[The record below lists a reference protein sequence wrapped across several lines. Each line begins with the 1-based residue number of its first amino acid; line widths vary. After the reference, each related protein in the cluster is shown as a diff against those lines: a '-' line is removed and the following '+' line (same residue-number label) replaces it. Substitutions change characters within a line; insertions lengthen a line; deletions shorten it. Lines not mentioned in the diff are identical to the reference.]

1 MQSCPLAFRRPLA
14 FAFAAL
20 GAAALL
26 SACGGAPRGA
36 SPAAPVAPAQ
46 FSTFGSYL
54 AARQAQAMRDS
65 ASAADFYAQAL
76 AAEPNNGELLRRAFT
91 AMVAEGRIEDAAALA
106 ERLRAVGANVQMA
119 GLVRAVH
126 AAKIGQNAR
135 AEAELAALPEGGYNS
150 FIAPLLRGWLLAAR
164 GEPQRGVVALAALG
178 QMRGFEMFE
187 SFHAALILD
196 QAGEL
201 QAAGPYYERA
211 AASGASYLRLVQATA
226 SYYARTGQLERAKSA
241 LAGFDSE
248 AGATAR
254 GNRPELAAGPLLAA
268 PLVRT
273 PAEGMAEA
281 LFDLASLLNQQ
292 NLDDLAMAMT
302 RLALHLAPD
311 MDIALLLAA
320 DILENADQEAQA
332 IELYKRIPAGSPL
345 AWSAQLRSAS
355 LLDDVGRTEDA
366 IATLE
371 ALAAERP
378 ARPDALIAL
387 GDLLRNKERFAQ
399 AVGAYDRAIARIGA
413 QIEPRHWAVL
423 YSRGIALERAKQ
435 WPRAEADFL
444 KALELNPDQPYV
456 LNYLGYSWVEHGIH
470 LDKALAMIE
479 TAVKLRPED
488 GYIVDSMGWVL
499 YKLGRFAEAVPHLE
513 RAVELRPADPTIN
526 DHLGD
531 AYWRV
536 GRETEARF
544 QWERALV
551 LKPEPDLTRD
561 IENKLKRGL
570 AADQRSAA
578 PESRAD
584 AERAASGG

>member
-1 MQSCPLAFRRPLA
+1 MQSCFLAFRRPLA

-20 GAAALL
+20 SAAALL

-36 SPAAPVAPAQ
+36 APAAPAPPAQ

-65 ASAADFYAQAL
+65 ASAADFYVQAL
-76 AAEPNNGELLRRAFT
+76 AADPANDELLRRAFA
-91 AMVAEGRIEDAAALA
+91 AMVAEGRIDEAAALA
-106 ERLRAVGANVQMA
+106 ERLRALGANVQMA

-126 AAKIGQNAR
+126 AAKLGQYAR

-150 FIAPLLRGWLLAAR
+150 FIAPLLRGWLMAAR
-164 GEPQRGVVALAALG
+164 GEPQRGVVALAAVG

-187 SFHAALILD
+187 SFHAALMLD

-211 AASGASYLRLVQATA
+211 AASGASYMRLVQATA
-226 SYYARTGQLERAKSA
+226 SYYARTGQLERAKA
-241 LAGFDSE
+241 TLADFDSE
-248 AGATAR
+248 AGAAAR
-254 GNRPELAAGPLLAA
+254 GSRPELSSAPLPTA

-292 NLDDLAMAMT
+292 SLDDLAMAMT
-302 RLALHLAPD
+302 RLALHLQPD
-311 MDIALLLAA
+311 LDIALLLAA
-320 DILENADQEAQA
+320 DILESGDQEARA
-332 IELYKRIPAGSPL
+332 IEMYKRVPANSSL
-345 AWSAQLRSAS
+345 AWSAQLRSAA
-355 LLDDVGRTEDA
+355 LLDDVGRTDDA

-378 ARPDALIAL
+378 TRPDALVAL
-387 GDLLRNKERFAQ
+387 GDLLRGKERFAESV
-399 AVGAYDRAIARIGA
+399 AAYDRAMARIGPTL
-413 QIEPRHWAVL
+413 EPRHWAVL

-435 WPRAEADFL
+435 WPRAEADLL

-513 RAVELRPADPTIN
+513 RAAELRPADPTIN

-536 GRETEARF
+536 GREAEARF
-544 QWERALV
+544 QWERALA
-551 LKPEPDLTRD
+551 LKPEPDQTRD
-561 IENKLKRGL
+561 IETKIKRGL

-578 PESRAD
+578 PESHAD
-584 AERAASGG
+584 AEPAARGG